1 MKDLCPE
8 NHSEQKIEYHLF
20 RQDFHIAGS
29 VVGDTAYYEPERRG
43 VIHYKGPR
51 WFLINGAV
59 SSDSLM
65 PNIDIAPTKDTFPG
79 IVAGLHQWA
88 CGLKEI
94 HHLEGTWKDAEDGI
108 Y

>member
-8 NHSEQKIEYHLF
+8 NHSEQKIECHLF
-20 RQDFHIAGS
+20 HQDFHIAGS

-65 PNIDIAPTKDTFPG
+65 PNYDITQTEDTFPD
-79 IVAGLHQWA
+79 ILAGLHQ
-88 CGLKEI
+88 
-94 HHLEGTWKDAEDGI
+94 
-108 Y
+108 